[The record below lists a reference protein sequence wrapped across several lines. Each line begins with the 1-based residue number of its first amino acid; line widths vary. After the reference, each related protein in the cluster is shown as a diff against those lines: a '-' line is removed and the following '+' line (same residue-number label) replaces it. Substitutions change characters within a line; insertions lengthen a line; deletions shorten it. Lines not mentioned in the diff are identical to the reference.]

1 MNANTAIL
9 VGVDGSAAS
18 NQAVRWAA
26 ENAMRRGT
34 SLQLVATRF
43 VAGTYG
49 VPIGL
54 PPSYFDDQE
63 REGERT
69 LAHASALARDVAES
83 TRTDESPQSKPLT
96 IECELVTGHPVP
108 VLLDRA
114 ASARM
119 VVVGSR
125 GIGEVTGDLLGAV
138 GPAVAAHAP
147 CPVAV
152 VPARSDGVDALGGP
166 VVVGVAGA
174 PGTDH
179 VLTEA
184 FTEASLRGTELI
196 AVHAWSDTAVAN
208 VFSRNQGLEWTSIRT
223 REEAALAEALA
234 GHAANFPDVKVRRTV
249 VEDRPARTLT
259 ELANLAQLVVVGC
272 RGRGGFASMLLG
284 STSRSLL
291 HSVTCPLL
299 IVHTH

>member
-1 MNANTAIL
+1 MNTNAPIV

-18 NQAVRWAA
+18 DHAVRWAA
-26 ENAMRRGT
+26 GNAARRRT
-34 SLQLVATRF
+34 PLQLVATMF

-49 VPIGL
+49 VPVGL

-63 REGERT
+63 REGERR
-69 LAHASALARDVAES
+69 LARASALAREVAES
-83 TRTDESPQSKPLT
+83 ARFVHAPRPVPLT
-96 IECELVTGHPVP
+96 VECELVTGHPVP

-114 ASARM
+114 GSARM

-125 GIGEVTGDLLGAV
+125 GLGEVTGDLLGSV
-138 GPAVAAHAP
+138 GSAVAAHAR

-152 VPARSDGVDALGGP
+152 VPSRSDGADTLGGP

-174 PGTDH
+174 PGADR

-196 AVHAWSDTAVAN
+196 AVHAWSDTPVTDL
-208 VFSRNQGLEWTSIRT
+208 FSLNRGLDWTSIRG

-234 GHAANFPDVKVRRTV
+234 GHSDNFPDVKVRRTV
-249 VEDRPARTLT
+249 VEDRPARTLA
-259 ELANLAQLVVVGC
+259 ELAKLAQLVVVGC